1 MDSFV
6 IQGGRALKGK
16 IKVSGSKNAVLPI
29 MAASMLADGPCKI
42 SNMPLLRDITTMSKV
57 LQQMGV
63 DVDIAGDSTLAINGG
78 GLDNHIAP
86 YELVRTMRASILVMG
101 PLLAR
106 LGKAKVALPGG
117 CAIGLRP
124 VDIHLKGLEALG
136 AKVKTGRGYV
146 QVSGR
151 KLQGAEIY
159 LDFPSVGATENLM
172 MAAVFARG
180 TTVIE
185 NAAREPEVQDLA
197 VFLRAMGATIS
208 GEGTSRI
215 TIEGVKSLEPAAH
228 RVIPDRIEAGT
239 YMVAGVITGGSV
251 TVEGLHEAHMG
262 PILEKLNEAG
272 AEIRIDGT
280 SMTVS
285 TPDGLRPLDIK
296 TSPHPG
302 FPTDMQAQLMALMTV
317 TPGRSSITETVFENR
332 FMQAA
337 ELKRMGADIHLE
349 HNTAIINGVEH
360 LSGADV
366 MASDLR
372 ASAALVLAGLVARG
386 ETRILRIYHIDR
398 GYEQIEKRLKALGAN
413 IKRVKV

>member
-6 IQGGRALKGK
+6 IRGGRALKGK
-16 IKVSGSKNAVLPI
+16 VEAKGSKNAVLPI
-29 MAASMLADGPCKI
+29 MAASMLSDGPCEI
-42 SNMPLLRDITTMSKV
+42 SNVPHLRDITTMSNV
-57 LQQMGV
+57 LRQMGM
-63 DVDIAGDSTLAINGG
+63 DVHEAGDNGLTINGG
-78 GLDNHIAP
+78 GLNDHMAP

-101 PLLAR
+101 PLIAR

-146 QVSGR
+146 QVSAR
-151 KLQGAEIY
+151 TLRGAEIC
-159 LDFPSVGATENLM
+159 LDYPSVGATENLM

-197 VFLRAMGATIS
+197 VFLRAMGAHIA
-208 GEGTSRI
+208 GEGTSRV
-215 TIEGVKSLEPAAH
+215 TIEGVKSLRPAAH

-239 YMVAGVITGGSV
+239 YMVAGAITGGSV
-251 TVEGLHEAHMG
+251 TLEGLHTTHMG
-262 PILEKLNEAG
+262 PILQKLNEAG
-272 AEIRIDGT
+272 AEVRIEGT
-280 SMTVS
+280 CMTVS
-285 TPDGLRPLDIK
+285 TPNGLRPIDVR
-296 TSPHPG
+296 TAPHPG

-337 ELKRMGADIHLE
+337 ELSRMGADIHLE

-372 ASAALVLAGLVARG
+372 ASAALVLAGLVAHG
-386 ETRILRIYHIDR
+386 ETKISRIYHIDR
-398 GYEQIEKRLKALGAN
+398 GYEKIEKQLTALGAN
-413 IKRVKV
+413 IKRVKA

>member
-6 IQGGRALKGK
+6 IRGGRALKGK
-16 IKVSGSKNAVLPI
+16 VEARGSKNAVLPI
-29 MAASMLADGPCKI
+29 MAASMLSDGPCEI
-42 SNMPLLRDITTMSKV
+42 SNVPLLRDITTMSNV
-57 LQQMGV
+57 LRQMGV
-63 DVDIAGDSTLAINGG
+63 DIDAAGGNRLTINGG
-78 GLDNHIAP
+78 GLDNHMAP

-146 QVSGR
+146 QVSCR
-151 KLQGAEIY
+151 KLQGAEIC
-159 LDFPSVGATENLM
+159 LDYPSVGATENLM
-172 MAAVFARG
+172 MAAVLARG

-197 VFLRAMGATIS
+197 VFMRALGANIM
-208 GEGTSRI
+208 GEGTSRVI
-215 TIEGVKSLEPAAH
+215 IEGVKNLHPAGH

-239 YMVAGVITGGSV
+239 YLVAGVITGGSV
-251 TVEGLHEAHMG
+251 TVEGLSEGPMG
-262 PILEKLNEAG
+262 PILEKLEEAG
-272 AEIRIDGT
+272 AEIKIDGT
-280 SMTVS
+280 SITAS
-285 TPDGLRPLDIK
+285 TPDGLRPLDIR
-296 TSPHPG
+296 TAPHPG
-302 FPTDMQAQLMALMTV
+302 FPTDMQAQLMALLTV

-372 ASAALVLAGLVARG
+372 ASAALVLAGLVANG
-386 ETRILRIYHIDR
+386 ETKISRIYHIDR
-398 GYEQIEKRLKALGAN
+398 GYEKIEKRLKALGAN
-413 IKRVKV
+413 IKRVKE

>member
-1 MDSFV
+1 
-6 IQGGRALKGK
+6 
-16 IKVSGSKNAVLPI
+16 
-29 MAASMLADGPCKI
+29 MLSDGPCEI
-42 SNMPLLRDITTMSKV
+42 SNVPLLRDITTMSNV
-57 LQQMGV
+57 LRQMGV
-63 DVDIAGDSTLAINGG
+63 DIHSAGESRLTINGG

-124 VDIHLKGLEALG
+124 VDIHIKGLEALG

-151 KLQGAEIY
+151 KLRGAEIC
-159 LDFPSVGATENLM
+159 LDYPSVGATENLM
-172 MAAVFARG
+172 MAAVFALG

-197 VFLRAMGATIS
+197 VFMRAMGAKID
-208 GEGTSRI
+208 GEGTSRV
-215 TIEGVKSLEPAAH
+215 TIEGVDRLHPAGH

-239 YMVAGVITGGSV
+239 YLVAGVITGGSV
-251 TVEGLHEAHMG
+251 TVEGLSEGPMG
-262 PILEKLNEAG
+262 PILERLEEAG
-272 AEIRIDGT
+272 AEIKIDGICIT
-280 SMTVS
+280 ASA
-285 TPDGLRPLDIK
+285 PDGLRPLDIR
-296 TSPHPG
+296 TAPHPG

-372 ASAALVLAGLVARG
+372 ASAALVLAGLVANG
-386 ETRILRIYHIDR
+386 ETKISRIYHIDR
-398 GYEQIEKRLKALGAN
+398 GYEKIEKRLKALGAN
-413 IKRVKV
+413 IKRVEE